1 MATIREAKLTHEE
14 RLPRVLFT
22 VKATVEFEEQELNH
36 DWLFQITI
44 NEHDVVGDDR
54 LKRERYYFSPDEQK
68 MELTRQVNL
77 GWAQV
82 DTEPGK
88 EEVFA
93 ELFLAPL
100 DAPPNMTEDRTRTN
114 TVSVDV

>member
-1 MATIREAKLTHEE
+1 
-14 RLPRVLFT
+14 VLFT
-22 VKATVEFEEQELNH
+22 VEATVEFEEQELSH

-44 NEHDVVGDDR
+44 TEEDVVGDDR
-54 LKRERYYFSPDEQK
+54 LKRERYYFMPDEP
-68 MELTRQVNL
+68 EVSLTRQIDM

-88 EEVFA
+88 EEVYA

-100 DAPPNMTEDRTRTN
+100 DAPPNMTEDRARTN

>member
-1 MATIREAKLTHEE
+1 MATIHEANLTHEE

-36 DWLFQITI
+36 DWLFQITL

-54 LKRERYYFSPDEQK
+54 LKRERYYFSPDERK
-68 MELTRQVNL
+68 MELTRQVNM

-88 EEVFA
+88 EEVYA

-100 DAPPNMTEDRTRTN
+100 DAPSNMTEDRAQTN